1 MGIQEDIFEE
11 FFQKLEEDEKF
22 PDSII
27 EELRRLWEKGE
38 IASQEKI
45 LEVIKGE
52 GGDASKD

>member
-11 FFQKLEEDEKF
+11 FFEKLKGNEKF
-22 PDSII
+22 PDPMVA
-27 EELRRLWEKGE
+27 ELRRLWEKGE

-52 GGDASKD
+52 CGDASKD

>member
-11 FFQKLEEDEKF
+11 FFQNLEKDEKF

-27 EELRRLWEKGE
+27 EELRRLWEKDE

-45 LEVIKGE
+45 LEVIKRGCE
-52 GGDASKD
+52 DANKD